1 MGKCLTCNGVG
12 ILEGYGVYPAVAC
25 SSCKGSG
32 KEEIVK
38 EYWKGIGK
46 VSEECGELL
55 QVVGKAIAF
64 PVGNHPDGKGN
75 VRKRFIEE
83 IADVYAA
90 LDYFCEANNIEFRLT
105 KGRRKHKLD
114 KFKKWGLD
122 GIVHKE

>member
-1 MGKCLTCNGVG
+1 MGTCLTCKGLGVIRG
-12 ILEGYGVYPAVAC
+12 GLTYPSVAC

-32 KEEIVK
+32 NEKA

-46 VSEECGELL
+46 IGEECGELL

-64 PVGNHPDGKGN
+64 PVEKHPDGKGN
-75 VRKRFIEE
+75 IRSRFIEE

-105 KGRRKHKLD
+105 DRRRRYKLN
-114 KFKKWGLD
+114 KFREWGLT
-122 GIVHKE
+122 GIKE